1 MDSDLLE
8 RFAEGI
14 NKFNNGEFFECHD
27 ILEDI
32 WFEIRGKDRNFYQG
46 LIHLAV
52 GFYHLLYRE
61 NPRGALSQ
69 LNKGTAKLSSY
80 KPGYQGV
87 ELNELLEKV
96 SVCIEKI
103 ERINKGEGKMKITV
117 PLIHFKKKL
126 FKIPNRD

>member
-8 RFAEGI
+8 RFTKGI

-32 WFEIRGKDRNFYQG
+32 WFEIRGKERNFYQG

-61 NPRGALSQ
+61 NPKGALSQ
-69 LNKGTAKLSSY
+69 LNKGTAKLSPY
-80 KPGYQGV
+80 KPEYHGV

-96 SVCIEKI
+96 SVCIVKI
-103 ERINKGEGKMKITV
+103 RQLKGTKVQIRIKAPV
-117 PLIHFKKKL
+117 IHFRKEL
-126 FKIPNRD
+126 FKAV